1 MKRLAAIL
9 LALFLCATLS
19 AQKALKLADAALKRE
34 QFSEAI
40 SMYTPLAEK
49 HKHNKKL
56 VSELYYKIGYC
67 YKKLSIPEEAAPN
80 FKLAIENGCE
90 DSLAY
95 LYFGEALQMLQLYDS
110 ALVQFQRFG
119 ELSPGSR
126 LAQKGIKSIELT
138 RQMLANPSRYEV
150 TLKPIINSG
159 GEDYCPFYEARTH
172 KKVYFTST
180 RNAPTH
186 VTVSPES
193 GEYCSN
199 IFYAEQDREG
209 KWSEAKIAPGNINTT
224 AEEGAACLNRKSNNL
239 YFTRCTYDKNNDK
252 GCRIYMAKKVGN
264 NWMNAQ
270 EVPIK
275 GIPDSVSIGHPAISD
290 DELTLYFVAD
300 SLLGGLGGKDIY
312 CVTRQRKN
320 QPFNPPQNLGSYIN
334 TEEDEVHPYIRS
346 NGDLYFAS
354 DGHPGMGGF
363 DIYLAK
369 HVKNS
374 EYIIINMGFPINTSL
389 DDFGIVFTGMRE
401 EGFLSS
407 RRRGGVGKTDL
418 YHFILPELSFTV
430 TGTIWD
436 KEANKPVPNVDI
448 QIMND
453 EYVLMD
459 TQTTDE
465 NGKYELELKPEN
477 NYIIYYKA
485 QGYKLE
491 KATVETKG
499 LTETK
504 NFVRDIFMVK

>member
-1 MKRLAAIL
+1 MKRLATII
-9 LALFLCATLS
+9 LALLFCATLQ

-40 SMYTPLAEK
+40 SLYTPLAEK
-49 HKHNKKL
+49 HKLNKKMA
-56 VSELYYKIGYC
+56 SEIYFKIGYC

-95 LYFGEALQMLQLYDS
+95 LYFGEVLQMLQLYDS
-110 ALVQFQRFG
+110 ALVQYKKFD
-119 ELSPGSR
+119 EISPNHK
-126 LAQKGIKSIELT
+126 LAQKGIQSIELT
-138 RQMLANPSRYEV
+138 RELLANPTRYEV

-172 KKVYFTST
+172 RKVYFTST
-180 RNAPTH
+180 RNAPNH
-186 VTVSPES
+186 VTVNPES

-199 IFYAEQDREG
+199 LFFAELDKEG
-209 KWSEAKIAPGNINTT
+209 KWTEAKIAPGNINTND
-224 AEEGAACLNRKSNNL
+224 EEGAACLNRMSNNL
-239 YFTRCTYDKNNDK
+239 YFTRCTFNKSHDK

-270 EVPIK
+270 EVEIK

-300 SLLGGLGGKDIY
+300 SLLGGYGGKDIY
-312 CVTRQRKN
+312 RVTRQRKN
-320 QPFNPPQNLGSYIN
+320 QPFNPPQNLGSCIN

-363 DIYLAK
+363 DIFLAK
-369 HVKNS
+369 HVKGS
-374 EYIIINMGFPINTSL
+374 EYGIYNLGFPINTSL

-407 RRRGGVGKTDL
+407 RRKGGVGKTDL

-430 TGTIWD
+430 SGTIWD
-436 KEANKPVPNVDI
+436 KELNKPIPNVDI

-459 TQTTDE
+459 TQTSDE
-465 NGKYELELKPEN
+465 NGNYEIELKPEN
-477 NYIIYYKA
+477 NYIIFYKA
-485 QGYKLE
+485 SNYNLE
-491 KATVETKG
+491 KASVETKG
-499 LTETK
+499 LTESKYFT
-504 NFVRDIFMVK
+504 RDIFMSR

>member
-1 MKRLAAIL
+1 MKRIVLLIL
-9 LALFLCATLS
+9 ITSLS
-19 AQKALKLADAALKRE
+19 LTTIAQKNVKLGDIALERE
-34 QFSEAI
+34 QFAEAI
-40 SMYTPLAEK
+40 SYYESQLSK
-49 HKHNKKL
+49 QKSNKKIIA
-56 VSELYYKIGYC
+56 ELSYKIGYC
-67 YKKLSIPEEAAPN
+67 YKKLSIPEEAAPK
-80 FKLAIENGCE
+80 FKKAIENECDE
-90 DSLAY
+90 PLVY
-95 LYFGEALQMLQLYDS
+95 FYFGEALQMLQLYDS
-110 ALVQFQRFG
+110 ALVQYQKFD
-119 ELSPGSR
+119 EISPNHK
-126 LAQKGIKSIELT
+126 LAHKGIRSIELT
-138 RQMLANPSRYEV
+138 RELLANPTRYEV

-199 IFYAEQDREG
+199 LFYAELDKEG
-209 KWSEAKIAPGNINTT
+209 KWTEAKIIPGNINTND
-224 AEEGAACLNRKSNNL
+224 EEGAACLNRKSNNL
-239 YFTRCTYDKNNDK
+239 YFTRCTYDKSNDK

-270 EVPIK
+270 EVEIK

-300 SLLGGLGGKDIY
+300 SLLGGYGGKDIY
-312 CVTRQRKN
+312 RVTRQRKN
-320 QPFNPPQNLGSYIN
+320 QPFNPPQNLGACIN

-363 DIYLAK
+363 DIFLAK
-369 HVKNS
+369 QVKASDYKIYNL
-374 EYIIINMGFPINTSL
+374 GFPINTSL

-418 YHFILPELSFTV
+418 YYFILPEISFTV
-430 TGTIWD
+430 SGTIWD
-436 KEANKPVPNVDI
+436 KELNKPIPNVDI
-448 QIMND
+448 QVMND
-453 EYVLMD
+453 EYILMD
-459 TQTTDE
+459 TQTSDE
-465 NGKYELELKPEN
+465 NGKYEIELKPEN
-477 NYIIYYKA
+477 DYIIFYKA
-485 QGYKLE
+485 SNYTLE
-491 KATVETKG
+491 KASVNTKG

-504 NFVRDIFMVK
+504 NFTRDIFMVK